1 MSGNKQSTKSDGA
14 QPEQPAPKP
23 TASEN
28 REESTGESAE
38 KVVNIEALWQELE
51 DQKELVKHHLDQW
64 KRAAADLENYKK
76 RAQKEREDLVKFGNA
91 VLIGKLLPALD
102 DFERAFRTL
111 PAQFNGLTWTQGVGL
126 IHHKLQLSLEQ
137 HGLNEIDALGKLFDP
152 LQHEAVLR
160 EENDAYPDGHIV
172 AVLQK
177 GYVLHDRVLRAAM
190 VKVAENKGSNGTK
203 PPTEEGNSEEA

>member
-1 MSGNKQSTKSDGA
+1 MSGNKQSTKPDRA

-28 REESTGESAE
+28 REESTAESAE
-38 KVVNIEALWQELE
+38 KAVDIEALWQELE
-51 DQKELVKHHLDQW
+51 EQKELVKHHLDQW

-76 RAQKEREDLVKFGNA
+76 RVQKERDDLVKFGNA

-111 PAQFNGLTWTQGVGL
+111 PAEFNGLTWSQGVGL
-126 IHHKLQLSLEQ
+126 IHHKLQLALEQ
-137 HGLNEIDALGKLFDP
+137 HGLKEIDALGKPFDP
-152 LQHEAVLR
+152 LQHEAVLH

-177 GYVLHDRVLRAAM
+177 GYMLHDRVLRAAM
-190 VKVAENKGSNGTK
+190 VKVAKNKGSDGTK
-203 PPTEEGNSEEA
+203 PPTEEGKSEEA